1 MTASLLPP
9 PAGGLLNGDPTD
21 CPRIRDAVLGALAA
35 HGYEALTIDLIQHR
49 AGTTA
54 PSLDPAVELEDLIT
68 AALAHVRLFATPAP
82 TGSLRGDLR
91 LLLRPWEGD
100 GRDARAI
107 AAVLSAA
114 DRRPALQ
121 KAVVE
126 ALDRPLGQ
134 ALGSILVRAATTGE
148 RISPH
153 VLLTLNWIL
162 RSLAFDRL
170 RASTPRCGVDLD
182 QLIDLLLAAV
192 DRTGPG
198 HTCRHGDCRRSA
210 PACPHTGTAGD
221 LP

>member
-1 MTASLLPP
+1 MTAPLLSP
-9 PAGGLLNGDPTD
+9 PAGEFLNGDPTD
-21 CPRIRDAVLGALAA
+21 CPGIRDAVLGALAA

-49 AGTTA
+49 AGATA
-54 PSLDPAVELEDLIT
+54 PSLDPTVELGDLIA

-91 LLLRPWEGD
+91 PLLRPWEGD

-121 KAVVE
+121 EAVVE
-126 ALDRPLGQ
+126 ALDRPLAQ
-134 ALGSILVRAATTGE
+134 ALGSILVRAAATGE
-148 RISPH
+148 RIPLH
-153 VLLTLNWIL
+153 RLQTLNWIL
-162 RSLAFDRL
+162 RSLALDRL
-170 RASTPRCGVDLD
+170 RASAPRSRVDLD

-198 HTCRHGDCRRSA
+198 HTGRHGNCRSSA
-210 PACPHTGTAGD
+210 PVCPHTGTACD